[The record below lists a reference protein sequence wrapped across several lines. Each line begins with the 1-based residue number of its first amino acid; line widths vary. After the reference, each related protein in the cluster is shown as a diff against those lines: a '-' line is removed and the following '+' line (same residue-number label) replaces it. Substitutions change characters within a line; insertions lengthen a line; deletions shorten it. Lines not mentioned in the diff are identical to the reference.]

1 MTITKSDLV
10 KIVSEHSELKRPEA
24 ARFVED
30 FFEVIIRVLESGEPV
45 KIPCFGNFILRDK
58 KARIGRNPKTKEEFP
73 ISARRVVSF
82 RTSNVLK
89 SAVHDYEQEN
99 INTKETHHE
108 D

>member
-1 MTITKSDLV
+1 MTLTKSDLV
-10 KIVSEHSELKRPEA
+10 KIVSEHSELRRNEA
-24 ARFVED
+24 AKFVED

-45 KIPCFGNFILRDK
+45 KIPGFGNFILRDK
-58 KARIGRNPKTKEEFP
+58 SARIGRNPKTKEEFP

-89 SAVHDYEQEN
+89 SAVHAYDQEGSEA
-99 INTKETHHE
+99 KETLRE